1 MKLSNEQY
9 NTAKFIL
16 LNVVPAL
23 VTLIAG
29 LGVLYGFDATKI
41 TATIGLF
48 ATFAGVLMISTKR
61 YNEEKSLEDDGK

>member
-29 LGVLYGFDATKI
+29 LGVLYGFMQ
-41 TATIGLF
+41 LRSLRQSVSLRPSQ
-48 ATFAGVLMISTKR
+48 VL
-61 YNEEKSLEDDGK
+61 YL